1 MPIARSALILLA
13 SLAVSPAGSLAVSL
27 AAPYGTLSAQA
38 RPDSARADSG
48 RTLRAVRVE
57 AARTPVPA
65 DRVPWAVSTLDAGAL
80 RRGQATLGLDEAVS
94 NLPGVVVSNRYNYAL
109 DQRLSIRGAG
119 SRANFG
125 LRGVKVLLDGIPQSL
140 PDGQS
145 QLTNVDLAAIG
156 RVEVLRGAASSLHG
170 NGSGG
175 VLSFTSDLTAPDRLG
190 ASVRAT
196 SGSFGLNKLQLR
208 ASGRAGSLLGAV
220 SASRTTVDGFR
231 QYSSADIRQL
241 GGALDQALNDRV
253 TLSWRAGVAETP
265 HALNPG
271 ALTAA
276 EYAVNPDTAAL
287 NNTRRGAQRA
297 VSQRYLSFRAHRDDG
312 PLTWSASV
320 FGQRR
325 FIDNPLATAP
335 PAPAGPTNGVRN
347 TIDRR
352 VTGVRLDAS
361 RALDRAWDPR
371 LSFGLDLQRSY
382 DVRRN
387 QRTTGGLVVSPTDS
401 VFLFQGETVVSVGP
415 SAQLQLSPAPK
426 VALSVGARWDRLS
439 FRVDDK
445 FSGDGDDDS
454 GERVMTAASGHVGAV
469 WQLAPGFSPY
479 ANVGTAFETPTTT
492 ELNARQDGLGGFND
506 ALGPQRIAS
515 AEIGA
520 RGRLGERLSYELAF
534 FESRTGE
541 AIVQYLETAGRA
553 FFRNAGR
560 TRSRGVELGL
570 VASVTPWLT
579 ARGAYTRA
587 DHRFVE
593 YRVPSASL
601 PAPARDTLDGNLMA
615 GIPGHTWRVAVQ
627 GTARGFVLDVEQT
640 KQGAAWGNDANT
652 VAVPDWGQGQ
662 LNVRASWRGTVMGR
676 SVEPFVALQ
685 NALDERYV
693 GAVTLN
699 GFGGRVLEPAPGR
712 NWYVGL
718 EIGVPIL
725 R

>member
-1 MPIARSALILLA
+1 MHTALRSSLRLLILHAL
-13 SLAVSPAGSLAVSL
+13 VCQ
-27 AAPYGTLSAQA
+27 AASAQA
-38 RPDSARADSG
+38 GADSARADSS
-48 RTLRAVRVE
+48 RILRAVRVE
-57 AARTPVPA
+57 AARTPQPA
-65 DRVPWAVSTLDAGAL
+65 DRVPWAVSTLDARAL

-94 NLPGVVVSNRYNYAL
+94 DLPGVVVSNRYNYAL

-145 QLTNVDLAAIG
+145 QLTNVDLASIG

-175 VLSFTSDLTAPDRLG
+175 VLAFTTDLTAPDRLG

-196 SGSFGLNKLQLR
+196 TGSFGMNKLQLR
-208 ASGRAGSLLGAV
+208 TSGRTGPFIGAV

-231 QYSSADIRQL
+231 QYSRADLRQL
-241 GGALDQALNDRV
+241 GGAVDQALNERV

-265 HALNPG
+265 LALNPG

-276 EYAVNPDTAAL
+276 EYAINPDTAAL
-287 NNTRRGAQRA
+287 NNTRRGAQRS
-297 VSQRYLSFRAHRDDG
+297 VSQRYLSLRAHKDEG
-312 PLTWSASV
+312 PVTWSASL

-335 PAPAGPTNGVRN
+335 PAPAAPTNGVRN

-352 VTGVRLDAS
+352 VTGLRLDAS
-361 RALDRAWDPR
+361 RTVAAAWEPR
-371 LSFGLDLQRSY
+371 LSVGLDVQRSH

-387 QRTTGGLVVSPTDS
+387 ERTTGGWIVAPTDTT
-401 VFLFQGETVVSVGP
+401 FLFQGETVVSVGP

-426 VALSVGARWDRLS
+426 VALSMGARWDRLS
-439 FRVDDK
+439 FRVEDH
-445 FSGDGDDDS
+445 FTGDGDDDS

-469 WQLAPGFSPY
+469 WQLAPAFSPY
-479 ANVGTAFETPTTT
+479 ANIGTAFETPTTT
-492 ELNARQDGLGGFND
+492 ELNSRQDGLGGFND
-506 ALGPQRIAS
+506 ALGPQRIVS
-515 AEIGA
+515 AEVGA
-520 RGRLGERLSYELAF
+520 RGRVGERVTYEMAYF
-534 FESRTGE
+534 DSRAGD
-541 AIVQYLETAGRA
+541 AIVQYLESGGRA
-553 FFRNAGR
+553 YFRNAGR
-560 TRSRGVELGL
+560 TRSRGVELGFAAVL
-570 VASVTPWLT
+570 TPSFTL
-579 ARGAYTRA
+579 RGAYTGA

-593 YRVPSASL
+593 YRIPSATL
-601 PAPARDTLDGNLMA
+601 PVPARDTLDGNRLA
-615 GIPGHTWRVAVQ
+615 GIPKENWRVALQFAHAGLVVD
-627 GTARGFVLDVEQT
+627 AEQT
-640 KQGAAWGNDANT
+640 MQGAAWGDDANSVR
-652 VAVPDWGQGQ
+652 VADWGRGL
-662 LNVRASWRGTVMGR
+662 LNLRTSWRGMVLGR

-712 NWYVGL
+712 NWYLGI
-718 EIGVPIL
+718 EIGSPVL

>member
-1 MPIARSALILLA
+1 MRISLRSLGPLLLLHLLVGGSA
-13 SLAVSPAGSLAVSL
+13 AG
-27 AAPYGTLSAQA
+27 QA
-38 RPDSARADSG
+38 RPDSTRRDTS
-48 RTLRAVRVE
+48 RTLRPVRVE
-57 AARTPVPA
+57 AARTPEAA
-65 DRVPWAVSTLDAGAL
+65 DRVPWAVSTLDAASV

-145 QLTNVDLAAIG
+145 QLTNVDLASIG
-156 RVEVLRGAASSLHG
+156 RVEVLRGAASSLQG

-175 VLSFTSDLTAPDRLG
+175 VLAFTTDLAAPDRLG

-196 SGSFGLNKLQLR
+196 TGSFGMNKLQLR
-208 ASGRAGSLLGAV
+208 TSGRSGSFVGAL

-231 QYSSADIRQL
+231 QYSAADLRQL
-241 GGALDQALNDRV
+241 GAAVDQALNDRV

-265 HALNPG
+265 LALNPG

-276 EYAVNPDTAAL
+276 EYALNPDTAAL

-297 VSQRYLSFRAHRDDG
+297 VSQRYLSLRAHRDDG
-312 PLTWSASV
+312 PTTWSASV

-335 PAPAGPTNGVRN
+335 PAPAAATNGVRN

-361 RALDRAWDPR
+361 RAIDRPWDPR
-371 LSFGLDLQRSY
+371 LSLGFDLQRSH

-387 QRTTGGLVVSPTDS
+387 ERTTGGRIATPTDTT
-401 VFLFQGETVVSVGP
+401 FLFQGETVLSVGP
-415 SAQLQLSPAPK
+415 SAQLQLSPAK
-426 VALSVGARWDRLS
+426 ALALSLGARWDRLS
-439 FRVDDK
+439 FRVEDR
-445 FSGDGDDDS
+445 FTGDGDDDS

-469 WQLAPGFSPY
+469 WSLAPAFSPY

-492 ELNARQDGLGGFND
+492 ELNSRQDGLGGFNE
-506 ALGPQRIAS
+506 ALGPQRIVS
-515 AEIGA
+515 AEVGA
-520 RGRLGERLSYELAF
+520 RGRVGARVTYEVAVF
-534 FESRTGE
+534 DSRASD
-541 AIVQYLETAGRA
+541 AIVQYLEFAGRA
-553 FFRNAGR
+553 YFRNAGR
-560 TRSRGVELGL
+560 TRSRGVELGFSAL
-570 VASVTPWLT
+570 LLPSLT
-579 ARGAYTRA
+579 LRGAYTGA

-593 YRVPSASL
+593 YRVPSATL
-601 PAPARDTLDGNLMA
+601 PVPALDTLDGNRLA
-615 GIPGHTWRVAVQ
+615 GIPAQNWRAALQWAV
-627 GTARGFVLDVEQT
+627 RGFVMEAEQT
-640 KQGAAWGNDANT
+640 MQGAAWGNDANT
-652 VAVPDWGQGQ
+652 VRVADWGRGQ
-662 LNVRASWRGTVMGR
+662 LNLRASWRGLLRGR
-676 SVEPFVALQ
+676 SLEPFVALQ

-712 NWYVGL
+712 NWYAGV
-718 EIGVPIL
+718 EIGLPVV

>member
-1 MPIARSALILLA
+1 MLRSAISLLLA
-13 SLAVSPAGSLAVSL
+13 HALAIESAAG
-27 AAPYGTLSAQA
+27 QA
-38 RPDSARADSG
+38 RTDSTRRDTS
-48 RTLRAVRVE
+48 RTLGAVRVE

-65 DRVPWAVSTLDAGAL
+65 DRVPWAVSTLDATAL

-145 QLTNVDLAAIG
+145 QLTNVDLASIG

-175 VLSFTSDLTAPDRLG
+175 VLAFTTDLAAPDRLG

-196 SGSFGLNKLQLR
+196 TGSFGMSKVQVR
-208 ASGRAGSLLGAV
+208 TSGRAGAFIGAL

-231 QYSSADIRQL
+231 QYSAADLRQF
-241 GGALDQALNDRV
+241 GAAVDQALSDRV
-253 TLSWRAGVAETP
+253 TLSWRGGVAETP
-265 HALNPG
+265 LALNPG

-276 EYAVNPDTAAL
+276 EYALNPDTAAL
-287 NNTRRGAQRA
+287 NNRRRGAQRA
-297 VSQRYLSFRAHRDDG
+297 VSQRYLSVRAHRDEG
-312 PLTWSASV
+312 PTTWSASL

-335 PAPAGPTNGVRN
+335 PAPAGATNGVRN

-361 RALDRAWDPR
+361 RAIDRAWDPR
-371 LSFGLDLQRSY
+371 LSLGLDVQRSH

-387 QRTTGGLVVSPTDS
+387 ERTTGGLIVAPTDTT
-401 VFLFQGETVVSVGP
+401 FLFQGETVVSVGP
-415 SAQLQLSPAPK
+415 SAQLQLSPAK
-426 VALSVGARWDRLS
+426 QIALSLGARWDRLS
-439 FRVDDK
+439 FRVEDH
-445 FSGDGDDDS
+445 FTGDGDNDS

-469 WQLAPGFSPY
+469 WLFKPAFSPY

-492 ELNARQDGLGGFND
+492 ELNSRQGGLGGFND
-506 ALGPQRIAS
+506 ALGPQRIVS
-515 AEIGA
+515 AEVGA
-520 RGRLGERLSYELAF
+520 RGRVGARVTYEVAYF
-534 FESRTGE
+534 DSQASD
-541 AIVQYLETAGRA
+541 AIVQYLESGGRA
-553 FFRNAGR
+553 YFRNAGR
-560 TRSRGVELGL
+560 TRSSGVELGFAAML
-570 VASVTPWLT
+570 TPSLT
-579 ARGAYTRA
+579 VRGAYTGA

-593 YRVPSASL
+593 YRVPSATL
-601 PAPARDTLDGNLMA
+601 PVPARDTLDGNRMA
-615 GIPGHTWRVAVQ
+615 GIPANTWRVALQLAKYGV
-627 GTARGFVLDVEQT
+627 VVDVERT
-640 KQGAAWGNDANT
+640 MQGASWGNDANT
-652 VAVPDWGQGQ
+652 VRVADWGRGL
-662 LNVRASWRGTVMGR
+662 LNLRASWRGSLLRRV
-676 SVEPFVALQ
+676 VEPFVALQ
-685 NALDERYV
+685 NALDERYI

-712 NWYVGL
+712 NWYAGL
-718 EIGVPIL
+718 EIGVPIV

>member
-1 MPIARSALILLA
+1 MCIVSRAVPSLLLGLSLVSA
-13 SLAVSPAGSLAVSL
+13 SLAG
-27 AAPYGTLSAQA
+27 QA
-38 RPDSARADSG
+38 SGDSTRRDSS
-48 RTLRAVRVE
+48 RTLRPVRVE
-57 AARTPVPA
+57 AVRTPQSV
-65 DRVPWAVSTLDAGAL
+65 DRVPWAVSTLDAAAL
-80 RRGQATLGLDEAVS
+80 RRGQATLGLDEALS

-145 QLTNVDLAAIG
+145 QLTNVDLASIG

-175 VLSFTSDLTAPDRLG
+175 VLAFTTDLTAPDRLG

-196 SGSFGLNKLQLR
+196 TGSFGMNKVQVR
-208 ASGRAGSLLGAV
+208 TSGRSGAFV
-220 SASRTTVDGFR
+220 GALSASRTTVDGFR
-231 QYSSADIRQL
+231 QYSAADLRQL
-241 GGALDQALNDRV
+241 GGALDHALTDRV

-265 HALNPG
+265 LARNPG

-276 EYAVNPDTAAL
+276 EYALNPDTAAL

-325 FIDNPLATAP
+325 LIDNPLATPP
-335 PAPAGPTNGVRN
+335 PAPAAATNGVRN

-352 VTGVRLDAS
+352 VTGIRLDAS
-361 RALDRAWDPR
+361 RAIDRAWDPR
-371 LSFGLDLQRSY
+371 LSFGLDVQRSH

-387 QRTTGGLVVSPTDS
+387 ERTTGGRIVAPTDTT
-401 VFLFQGETVVSVGP
+401 FLFQGETVVSIGP

-426 VALSVGARWDRLS
+426 VALSVGARWDRLT
-439 FRVDDK
+439 FRVEDH
-445 FSGDGDDDS
+445 FTGDGDDDS
-454 GERVMTAASGHVGAV
+454 GERVMTAASGHLGAV
-469 WQLAPGFSPY
+469 WQLAPAFSPY

-492 ELNARQDGLGGFND
+492 ELNSRQDGLGGFND
-506 ALGPQRIAS
+506 ALGPQRIVS
-515 AEIGA
+515 AEVGA
-520 RGRLGERLSYELAF
+520 RGRMRTRVTYEVAF
-534 FESRTGE
+534 FDSHASD
-541 AIVQYLETAGRA
+541 AIVQYLESGGRA
-553 FFRNAGR
+553 YFRNAGR
-560 TRSRGVELGL
+560 TRSRGVELGFAATL
-570 VASVTPWLT
+570 TPSLIV
-579 ARGAYTRA
+579 RGAYTGA

-593 YRVPSASL
+593 YRIPSATL
-601 PAPARDTLDGNLMA
+601 PAPARDTLDGNTLA
-615 GIPGHTWRVAVQ
+615 GIPANNWRVAVQ
-627 GTARGFVLDVEQT
+627 LAKRGFVVDVERT
-640 KQGAAWGNDANT
+640 MQGASWGNDANT
-652 VAVPDWGQGQ
+652 VRVADWGRGL
-662 LNVRASWRGTVMGR
+662 LNLRASWRGTVVGR
-676 SVEPFVALQ
+676 VVEPFLALQ

-712 NWYVGL
+712 NWYAGL
-718 EIGVPIL
+718 EIGLPVV

>member
-1 MPIARSALILLA
+1 MCQ
-13 SLAVSPAGSLAVSL
+13 
-27 AAPYGTLSAQA
+27 AASAQA
-38 RPDSARADSG
+38 GADSARADSS
-48 RTLRAVRVE
+48 RILRAVRVE
-57 AARTPVPA
+57 AARTPQPA
-65 DRVPWAVSTLDAGAL
+65 DRVPWAVSTLDARAL

-94 NLPGVVVSNRYNYAL
+94 DLPGVVVSNRYNYAL

-145 QLTNVDLAAIG
+145 QLTNVDLASIG

-175 VLSFTSDLTAPDRLG
+175 VLAFTTDLTAPDRLG

-196 SGSFGLNKLQLR
+196 TGSFGMNKLQLR
-208 ASGRAGSLLGAV
+208 TSGRTGPFIGAV

-231 QYSSADIRQL
+231 QYSRADLRQL
-241 GGALDQALNDRV
+241 GGAVDQALNERV

-265 HALNPG
+265 LALNPG

-276 EYAVNPDTAAL
+276 EYAINPDTAAL
-287 NNTRRGAQRA
+287 NNTRRGAQRS
-297 VSQRYLSFRAHRDDG
+297 VSQRYLSLRAHKDEG
-312 PLTWSASV
+312 PVTWSASL

-335 PAPAGPTNGVRN
+335 PAPAAPTNGVRN

-352 VTGVRLDAS
+352 VTGLRLDAS
-361 RALDRAWDPR
+361 RTVAAAWEPR
-371 LSFGLDLQRSY
+371 LSVGLDVQRSH

-387 QRTTGGLVVSPTDS
+387 ERTTGGWIVAPTDTT
-401 VFLFQGETVVSVGP
+401 FLFQGETVVSVGP

-426 VALSVGARWDRLS
+426 VALSMGARWDRLS
-439 FRVDDK
+439 FRVEDH
-445 FSGDGDDDS
+445 FTGDGDDDS

-469 WQLAPGFSPY
+469 WQLAPAFSPY
-479 ANVGTAFETPTTT
+479 ANIGTAFETPTTT
-492 ELNARQDGLGGFND
+492 ELNSRQDGLGGFND
-506 ALGPQRIAS
+506 ALGPQRIVS
-515 AEIGA
+515 AEVGA
-520 RGRLGERLSYELAF
+520 RGRVGERVTYEMAYF
-534 FESRTGE
+534 DSRAGD
-541 AIVQYLETAGRA
+541 AIVQYLESGGRA
-553 FFRNAGR
+553 YFRNAGR
-560 TRSRGVELGL
+560 TRSRGVELGFAAVL
-570 VASVTPWLT
+570 TPSFTL
-579 ARGAYTRA
+579 RGAYTGA

-593 YRVPSASL
+593 YRIPSATL
-601 PAPARDTLDGNLMA
+601 PVPARDTLDGNRLA
-615 GIPGHTWRVAVQ
+615 GIPKENWRVALQFAHAGLVVD
-627 GTARGFVLDVEQT
+627 AEQT
-640 KQGAAWGNDANT
+640 MQGAAWGDDANSVR
-652 VAVPDWGQGQ
+652 VADWGRGL
-662 LNVRASWRGTVMGR
+662 LNLRTSWRGMVLGR

-712 NWYVGL
+712 NWYLGI
-718 EIGVPIL
+718 EIGSPVL

>member
-1 MPIARSALILLA
+1 MRIILRSAISLLLVHA
-13 SLAVSPAGSLAVSL
+13 L
-27 AAPYGTLSAQA
+27 TIESATAQ
-38 RPDSARADSG
+38 ARADSTRNDTS

-65 DRVPWAVSTLDAGAL
+65 DRVPWAVSTLDATAL

-145 QLTNVDLAAIG
+145 QLTNVDLGSIG

-175 VLSFTSDLTAPDRLG
+175 VLAFTTDLTASDRLG

-196 SGSFGLNKLQLR
+196 TGSFGMNKLLVR
-208 ASGRAGSLLGAV
+208 ASGRAGALIGAL

-231 QYSSADIRQL
+231 QYSAADLRQL
-241 GGALDQALNDRV
+241 GAAVDQALNDRV
-253 TLSWRAGVAETP
+253 TLSWRGGVAETP
-265 HALNPG
+265 LALNPG

-276 EYAVNPDTAAL
+276 EYALNPDSAAL
-287 NNTRRGAQRA
+287 NNTRRGAQRS
-297 VSQRYLSFRAHRDDG
+297 VSQRYLSLRAHRDEG
-312 PLTWSASV
+312 PMTWSASV

-335 PAPAGPTNGVRN
+335 PAPAGATNGVRN

-361 RALDRAWDPR
+361 RAIDRAWDPR
-371 LSFGLDLQRSY
+371 LSIGLDVQRSH

-387 QRTTGGLVVSPTDS
+387 ERTTGGRIVAPTDTT
-401 VFLFQGETVVSVGP
+401 FLFQGETVVSVGP
-415 SAQLQLSPAPK
+415 SAQLQLSPTK
-426 VALSVGARWDRLS
+426 SVALSMGARSDRLS
-439 FRVDDK
+439 FRVEDH
-445 FSGDGDDDS
+445 FTGDGDSDS

-469 WQLAPGFSPY
+469 WLLAPAFSPY

-492 ELNARQDGLGGFND
+492 ELNSRQDGLGGFND

-515 AEIGA
+515 AEVGA
-520 RGRLGERLSYELAF
+520 RGRVGTRLTYEVAYF
-534 FESRTGE
+534 DSQARD
-541 AIVQYLETAGRA
+541 AIVQYLESGGRA
-553 FFRNAGR
+553 YFRNAGR
-560 TRSRGVELGL
+560 TRSSGVELGFTATL
-570 VASVTPWLT
+570 ASFLT
-579 ARGAYTRA
+579 VRGAFTAA

-593 YRVPSASL
+593 YRIPSATL
-601 PAPARDTLDGNLMA
+601 PLPARDTLDGNKMA
-615 GIPGHTWRVAVQ
+615 GIPENNWRVAVQ
-627 GTARGFVLDVEQT
+627 LEKYGFAVDAERT
-640 KQGAAWGNDANT
+640 MQGASWGNDANT
-652 VAVPDWGQGQ
+652 VRVADWGRG
-662 LNVRASWRGTVMGR
+662 LLHLRASWRGSLLGR
-676 SVEPFVALQ
+676 AAEPFVALQ
-685 NALDERYV
+685 NALDERYI

-712 NWYVGL
+712 NWYAGL
-718 EIGVPIL
+718 EIGLPIV

>member
-1 MPIARSALILLA
+1 MSFLTRGAPGALILLVI
-13 SLAVSPAGSLAVSL
+13 SSVVVPGQV
-27 AAPYGTLSAQA
+27 
-38 RPDSARADSG
+38 RPDSARHDS
-48 RTLRAVRVE
+48 TQALRAVRVE
-57 AARTPVPA
+57 AARTPVAA
-65 DRVPWAVSTLDAGAL
+65 DRVPWAVSTLDAATL

-145 QLTNVDLAAIG
+145 QLTNVDLASIG

-175 VLSFTSDLTAPDRLG
+175 VIAFTSDLAAPDRLG
-190 ASVRAT
+190 ATVRAT
-196 SGSFGLNKLQLR
+196 SGSFGLSKLQVR
-208 ASGRAGSLLGAV
+208 TSGRAGPLLGAI

-231 QYSSADIRQL
+231 QYSAADLRQL
-241 GGALDQALNDRV
+241 SGALDQALSDAV
-253 TLSWRAGVAETP
+253 ILSWRAGAAETP

-287 NNTRRGAQRA
+287 NNVRRGAQRA
-297 VSQRYLSFRAHRDDG
+297 VSQRYLSVRAHRDDG
-312 PLTWSASV
+312 PFSWSASLY
-320 FGQRR
+320 GQRR

-335 PAPAGPTNGVRN
+335 PAPAGATNGVRN

-352 VTGVRLDAS
+352 VTGLRLDAS
-361 RALDRAWDPR
+361 RALESPWDPR
-371 LSFGLDLQRSY
+371 LSVGLDVQRSH

-387 QRTTGGLVVSPTDS
+387 ERTTGGRIVSPTDS
-401 VFLFQGETVVSVGP
+401 TFLFQGETVVSVGP
-415 SAQLQLSPAPK
+415 SAQVQLSPAPK

-439 FRVDDK
+439 FRVDDH
-445 FSGDGDDDS
+445 FTGDGDDDS

-469 WQLAPGFSPY
+469 WQLSPMFSPY
-479 ANVGTAFETPTTT
+479 ANMGTAFETPTTT
-492 ELNARQDGLGGFND
+492 ELNARQDGLGGFNA

-515 AEIGA
+515 AEVGA
-520 RGRLGERLSYELAF
+520 RGRVGARFGYEVAL
-534 FESRTGE
+534 FESRTGD

-560 TRSRGVELGL
+560 TRSRGLEVG
-570 VASVTPWLT
+570 VDTRLT
-579 ARGAYTRA
+579 ERVSLRAAYTRA

-601 PAPARDTLDGNLMA
+601 PAPALDTLDGNLLA
-615 GIPGHTWRVAVQ
+615 GIPSFTARVAARWAV
-627 GTARGFVLDVEQT
+627 RGFVLDVEGT
-640 KQGAAWGNDANT
+640 RQGASWGNDANT
-652 VAVPDWGQGQ
+652 VRVADWGRGQ
-662 LNVRASWRGTVMGR
+662 LNARASWRGVVRGHTL
-676 SVEPFVALQ
+676 EPFVALQ
-685 NALDERYV
+685 NALDERYI

-712 NWYVGL
+712 NWYAGF
-718 EIGVPIL
+718 EIGVPLL